1 MALFLG
7 VAQTSKA
14 GAINVLAPRFEH
26 LQDDLFLKSKE
37 SKQDILKIL
46 TG

>member
-7 VAQTSKA
+7 VAQTSKD

-26 LQDDLFLKSKE
+26 LQDRFSLKSKE
-37 SKQDILKIL
+37 SKQNILKIL